1 MVGGGGTS
9 DKDDPC
15 YRSPSP
21 GKKSRPLVDFF
32 LPLTIIYKVWQHDAA
47 GKFRGLAK

>member
-1 MVGGGGTS
+1 MEASENGRMVGGGGTS

-32 LPLTIIYKVWQHDAA
+32 YLLQ
-47 GKFRGLAK
+47 